1 MDTVTRNTVY
11 DIKAALQIGKRT
23 LKAIA
28 AECALF
34 EAQVQDDA
42 SKAVFARLADCK
54 TRKQFNEVIK
64 SL

>member
-23 LKAIA
+23 LKSIA
-28 AECALF
+28 AECAVYEVQSNTD
-34 EAQVQDDA
+34 EA
-42 SKAVFARLADCK
+42 KAVFARLADCK
-54 TRKQFNEVIK
+54 TRKDFNMVIN